1 MIWTDTLTI
10 VATPITAMIGKWNSK
25 KRWMRSSDDAGCSK
39 HGLYYGWSDLESRTC
54 ELTFETYFGIF
65 VRFK

>member
-1 MIWTDTLTI
+1 
-10 VATPITAMIGKWNSK
+10 
-25 KRWMRSSDDAGCSK
+25 MRSSDDAGCSK